1 MNIMSWH
8 KAGFTERMAN
18 IMLAGAVLVTDDST
32 YLRGRYD
39 ENDMLIFKLDQC
51 EKLPQR
57 IAELLA
63 DDEKQRCIAQNGK
76 KKTRCAHTWGKRAQ
90 EFLELLNN
98 R

>member
-1 MNIMSWH
+1 
-8 KAGFTERMAN
+8 MAN